1 MSSFKLSLQYLANRL
16 HFLSIQFDNFEL
28 LVECM
33 IVEHHLAVED
43 KRAQEQYNVEHPF
56 SDCTETVNIQ

>member
-1 MSSFKLSLQYLANRL
+1 LASRL